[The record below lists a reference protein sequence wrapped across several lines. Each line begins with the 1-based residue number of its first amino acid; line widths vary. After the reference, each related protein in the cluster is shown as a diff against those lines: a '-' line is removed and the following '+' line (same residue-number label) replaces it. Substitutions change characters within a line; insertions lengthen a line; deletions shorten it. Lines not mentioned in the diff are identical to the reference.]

1 MTTRANTRRRR
12 RLTLAVVAIA
22 ALGGLVVAGCGGD
35 DESSTT
41 APTTGTS
48 SDTGNQGAQ
57 GSSTV
62 NVRETDFKLD
72 PADPTVKAGTV
83 TFKATNDGQV
93 THNLEVEGPNGEEE
107 LPSDLAP
114 GDSGTLTVDLSK
126 PGTYEFYCPV
136 DNHKQMGMEG
146 EITVTGGGGA
156 GGGGGGA
163 SSGGGSAAGGGGG
176 GYGY

>member
-1 MTTRANTRRRR
+1 VRQARGIDSDTRRYQLTTRANTRRRR

-41 APTTGTS
+41 GTS
-48 SDTGNQGAQ
+48 ADTGNPGAQ

-62 NVRETDFKLD
+62 NVSETDFKLD

-83 TFKATNDGQV
+83 SFTATNDGQV

-126 PGTYEFYCPV
+126 PGTYEFYCPI

-146 EITVTGGGGA
+146 EITVD
-156 GGGGGGA
+156 
-163 SSGGGSAAGGGGG
+163 
-176 GYGY
+176 

>member
-1 MTTRANTRRRR
+1 MTTRADTRRRR
-12 RLTLAVVAIA
+12 RLTLAVVATA
-22 ALGGLVVAGCGGD
+22 ALGGLVIAGCGGD
-35 DESSTT
+35 EDASSTT
-41 APTTGTS
+41 AATTGTS
-48 SDTGNQGAQ
+48 GDTGTQGAE

-62 NVRETDFKLD
+62 NVSETDFKLD

-83 TFKATNDGQV
+83 SFKVTNDGQV

-146 EITVTGGGGA
+146 EITVE
-156 GGGGGGA
+156 
-163 SSGGGSAAGGGGG
+163 
-176 GYGY
+176 

>member
-1 MTTRANTRRRR
+1 MRVN
-12 RLTLAVVAIA
+12 LSLASAGIALA
-22 ALGGLVVAGCGGD
+22 ALAIAGCGGD
-35 DESSTT
+35 DNETTPAGGAAST
-41 APTTGTS
+41 
-48 SDTGNQGAQ
+48 GAGGQ
-57 GSSTV
+57 TV
-62 NVRETDFKLD
+62 NVSETDFKLD

-83 TFKATNDGQV
+83 SFEVTNDGQV

-114 GDSGTLTVDLSK
+114 GDSGTLTVDLTK

-146 EITVTGGGGA
+146 EITVTGAGGADGGGDGA
-156 GGGGGGA
+156 GG
-163 SSGGGSAAGGGGG
+163 GGGSAAGGGGG